1 MTRSAGPAS
10 TLKVSAWLS
19 RGKWNP
25 PLVFNPLDDFASG
38 KSQIFTELEMWD
50 TFDSTTPCSFV
61 HPGARDAQYASDI
74 PHGQEACK
82 SELGIEMWRC
92 RRSGSIV

>member
-1 MTRSAGPAS
+1 MTRSADSAS

-25 PLVFNPLDDFASG
+25 PLVLDPLEDFAFG

-50 TFDSTTPCSFV
+50 TFDSATSCSLV
-61 HPGARDAQYASDI
+61 HPGARDAQHASDI
-74 PHGQEACK
+74 PHGQETCMF
-82 SELGIEMWRC
+82 ELGIEM
-92 RRSGSIV
+92 